1 MHVKFLYQLLFTA
14 YLFTVSTFVTL
25 FTFGAITVRKLSC
38 YCYFSYRLFW
48 PYLSKYIFIRRF
60 SVLTSYTLSTVGAFT
75 LHNFSS
81 HRYLNTLAHLCYIT
95 DTVILLQCMLNFF
108 SSYFSHAYLFS
119 VSTFFTLFTCG
130 AITTVDKW
138 PCYRYFLC

>member
-38 YCYFSYRLFW
+38 YCYFSYRLFC

-60 SVLTSYTLSTVGAFT
+60 SVLTSYTLFTVGAFT

-95 DTVILLQCMLNFF
+95 DTVILLFYPTSVPYSPVQ
-108 SSYFSHAYLFS
+108 S
-119 VSTFFTLFTCG
+119 VSKL
-130 AITTVDKW
+130 
-138 PCYRYFLC
+138 LCIHN